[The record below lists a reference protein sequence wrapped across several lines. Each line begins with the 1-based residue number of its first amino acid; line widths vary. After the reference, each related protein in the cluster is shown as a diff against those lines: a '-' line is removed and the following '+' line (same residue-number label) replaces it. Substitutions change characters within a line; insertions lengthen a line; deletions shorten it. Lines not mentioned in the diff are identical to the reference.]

1 MGGRERAG
9 IGAGC
14 PEPAREP
21 GVPDH
26 ETVGHAPSEAVVQDN
41 LVLFPKPRKS
51 LMKFLVQKLQYCNEE
66 KEKGY
71 FKS

>member
-1 MGGRERAG
+1 MEFLSDSHCFA
-9 IGAGC
+9 
-14 PEPAREP
+14 
-21 GVPDH
+21 DH

-41 LVLFPKPRKS
+41 LFLFQKPRKS
-51 LMKFLVQKLQYCNEE
+51 LMKFPVQKLQYCNEE

>member
-1 MGGRERAG
+1 MAMRWSSYLILTLFA
-9 IGAGC
+9 
-14 PEPAREP
+14 
-21 GVPDH
+21 DH

-41 LVLFPKPRKS
+41 LVLFHQSPKSR
-51 LMKFLVQKLQYCNEE
+51 MKFLVQKLPHCNEE

>member
-1 MGGRERAG
+1 MEFLRDSHCFA
-9 IGAGC
+9 
-14 PEPAREP
+14 
-21 GVPDH
+21 DH

-41 LVLFPKPRKS
+41 LVLFQKPRKS
-51 LMKFLVQKLQYCNEE
+51 LMKFPVQKLQYCNEE